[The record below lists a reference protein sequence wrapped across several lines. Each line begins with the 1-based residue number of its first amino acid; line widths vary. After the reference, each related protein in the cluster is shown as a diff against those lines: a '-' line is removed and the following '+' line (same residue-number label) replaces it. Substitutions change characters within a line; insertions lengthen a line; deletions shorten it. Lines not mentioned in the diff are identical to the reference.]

1 VYEAGPGLG
10 PAFCTRSPLPAVS
23 PGNFRVTASCRPVN
37 NAVFLPLKEKR
48 NGPMLAVNE
57 IGRSWLRGPA
67 RALIA

>member
-1 VYEAGPGLG
+1 
-10 PAFCTRSPLPAVS
+10 LPAVS